1 MKQISITS
9 SLCDIGFE
17 CARFRVDRRTA
28 VVGASIAAALIFARM
43 SNTHPKWQR
52 RVCADPT
59 IVVTMEKTRDTVR
72 CFGS

>member
-1 MKQISITS
+1 M
-9 SLCDIGFE
+9 
-17 CARFRVDRRTA
+17 DRRTA

-72 CFGS
+72 CFG